1 MASLLLKHV
10 ATSLTRQMAQMSRL
24 NGAASSPA
32 ASAYRCLSTLTAVP
46 RTLLRSST
54 RIGSIQPPLS
64 GSSSQCGPSLL
75 GQCQHLPCIQ
85 PSAGM
90 KTKSALKRRCKDC
103 FIVRRRG
110 RLFVFCK
117 TNPRHKQRQG

>member
-10 ATSLTRQMAQMSRL
+10 AASVTRQMAQMSRFS
-24 NGAASSPA
+24 GAGSSPA
-32 ASAYRCLSTLTAVP
+32 ASAYRCLCTLNTVT

-54 RIGSIQPPLS
+54 RIRSIQPLLS
-64 GSSSQCGPSLL
+64 GSSAQCGPSLL
-75 GQCQHLPCIQ
+75 GQCEGLPCIQ